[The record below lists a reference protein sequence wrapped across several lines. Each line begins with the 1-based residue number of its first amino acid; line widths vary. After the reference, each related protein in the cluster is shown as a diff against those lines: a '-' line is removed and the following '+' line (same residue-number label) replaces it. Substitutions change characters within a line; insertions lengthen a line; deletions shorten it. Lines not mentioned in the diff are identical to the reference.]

1 MDKKDFYFLGKITKT
16 SGYHGNLVFFFDV
29 DDINRYSELPAIFI
43 DINDELIPFAV
54 KELRIK
60 GNNTAFVCLEDI
72 SDEEQAKALTGCEL
86 YLPLSY
92 LPPLKGTK
100 FYYHEVTGFS
110 VLDEKSGFIG
120 TIDTILDQTG
130 NAIFVIINK
139 GKEILLP
146 VTDDIIK
153 KIDRKNK
160 KIEVVMPDGLLEIY
174 Q

>member
-29 DDINRYSELPAIFI
+29 DDINRYSDLPAIFI

-100 FYYHEVTGFS
+100 FYYHEVTGFE
-110 VLDEKSGFIG
+110 VFDKKSGFIG

-130 NAIFVIINK
+130 HAIFVILNK

-146 VTDDIIK
+146 VSDDIIK